1 MKTYFC
7 DGCAQPMLG
16 EPAHLGHILIRD
28 YCPACLIRA
37 QEFQDAEEQL
47 RKKTYEQFTDERAL
61 LIATAG
67 FKLPDV
73 P

>member
-1 MKTYFC
+1 
-7 DGCAQPMLG
+7 MLG

-28 YCPACLIRA
+28 YCPECLIKA
-37 QEFQDAEEQL
+37 QEFQDAEEIL